1 MRSSIAS
8 GPGRNS
14 AFKALQAV
22 LAGAFFCA
30 GPGALAQAAPPPP
43 MTTPLLAQ
51 AAAPIATGSP
61 QAAPAM
67 SDPRAA
73 DTALEQAR
81 RLADE
86 GRTADALAALEVALQ
101 ASPSD
106 VRLRFLKG
114 VLLSREGRNE
124 DAIDVFRALSQEFP
138 ELPEPHNNLAALHAA
153 RGELDQA
160 RAALDEAIRALPSY
174 ALGHEN
180 LGDVHLRLAMRAW
193 ERAAKLDPA
202 NTAASTKLKL
212 AQELAARLA
221 PGGANPSPAL
231 PGTR

>member
-8 GPGRNS
+8 GPSRKA
-14 AFKALQAV
+14 AFKALLAV
-22 LAGAFFCA
+22 LAGAGFCA
-30 GPGALAQAAPPPP
+30 GPGAFAQAAPRPPL
-43 MTTPLLAQ
+43 TAPLLAQ
-51 AAAPIATGSP
+51 AAPLIPIGTP

-86 GRTADALAALEVALQ
+86 GRTADALASLELALQ
-101 ASPSD
+101 TSPSD

-114 VLLSREGRNE
+114 VLLTREDRNA
-124 DAIDVFRALSQEFP
+124 DAIEVFRALTQEFP

>member
-1 MRSSIAS
+1 M
-8 GPGRNS
+8 
-14 AFKALQAV
+14 
-22 LAGAFFCA
+22 LAGAGFCA
-30 GPGALAQAAPPPP
+30 GPGAFAQAAPQPPMTVPPLAQAAP
-43 MTTPLLAQ
+43 LL
-51 AAAPIATGSP
+51 PTDSP

-86 GRTADALAALEVALQ
+86 GRTADALAALERALQ

-114 VLLSREGRNE
+114 VLLTREGRST

-153 RGELDQA
+153 RGELD
-160 RAALDEAIRALPSY
+160 RVVV
-174 ALGHEN
+174 G
-180 LGDVHLRLAMRAW
+180 
-193 ERAAKLDPA
+193 
-202 NTAASTKLKL
+202 T
-212 AQELAARLA
+212 
-221 PGGANPSPAL
+221 GACH
-231 PGTR
+231 RED

>member
-8 GPGRNS
+8 GPSRKA
-14 AFKALQAV
+14 AFKTLLAV
-22 LAGAFFCA
+22 LAGAGFCA
-30 GPGALAQAAPPPP
+30 GPGVFAQAAPQP
-43 MTTPLLAQ
+43 MTAPLLAQ
-51 AAAPIATGSP
+51 ATPLIPTDSP
-61 QAAPAM
+61 QAAPAI

-81 RLADE
+81 RLADD
-86 GRTADALAALEVALQ
+86 GRTADALAALELALQ

-114 VLLSREGRNE
+114 VLLTREGRDA

-153 RGELDQA
+153 RGELDKA

-193 ERAAKLDPA
+193 ERAARLDPA

-212 AQELAARLA
+212 AQELADRLA